1 MVPGSVVAMPDRERA
16 ADRGSRVAQR
26 DLVAV
31 GAELRTARIMT
42 GKTQQDVGRA
52 VRMSYSHVGR
62 IERAALPSATVM
74 QLARIGAVVGLDVRV
89 RAYPG
94 GSPLRDAG
102 QIALLDRLRERLS
115 RNLKMRTEVP
125 LQIEG
130 DQRAWD
136 AVIVGFEPAA
146 DPLHAEGQTRL
157 YDAQAQLRRIAL
169 KARDSGVDTV
179 LVVIADTPRNRAAVR
194 AAGSMLTEAY
204 PIRPRAALSALAAGR
219 HPGGSALVFI

>member
-1 MVPGSVVAMPDRERA
+1 
-16 ADRGSRVAQR
+16 
-26 DLVAV
+26 
-31 GAELRTARIMT
+31 MT

-52 VRMSYSHVGR
+52 VGMSYSNVGR
-62 IERAALPSATVM
+62 IERAALPSATVT
-74 QLARIGAVVGLDVRV
+74 QLAKIGAVVGLDVRV

-102 QIALLDRLRERLS
+102 QIALFDRLRVRLS
-115 RNLKMRTEVP
+115 SNLVMRTEVP

-136 AVIVGFEPAA
+136 ARIVGFEPAA
-146 DPLHAEGQTRL
+146 DPLHAEGETRL

-179 LVVIADTPRNRAAVR
+179 LLVIADTPRNRAAIR

-204 PIRPRAALSALAAGR
+204 PIRPRVALSALAAGR